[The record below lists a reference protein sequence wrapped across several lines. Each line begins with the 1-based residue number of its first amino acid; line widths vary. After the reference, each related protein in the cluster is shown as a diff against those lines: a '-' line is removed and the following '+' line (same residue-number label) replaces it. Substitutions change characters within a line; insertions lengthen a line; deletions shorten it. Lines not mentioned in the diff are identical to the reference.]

1 MKSFNITFYFFAF
14 FAIQSFGQT
23 TILPF
28 GFNIANGK
36 FLEIEG
42 NGFDKNNIQD
52 NLFLKL
58 NNTLNNSN
66 SETTMEMGLNG
77 TNSKT
82 FLTQHSNIYYSSS
95 SGSSFTNFGK
105 LWSTGSGL
113 ILMAGSPSNTN
124 GVLKFMTGGSLT
136 EKMIINSSGLVGIG
150 TNNPT
155 SFLEIVGNQSAVS
168 SGNDL
173 RFFFKLK
180 NTSNTNSSGAIMEI
194 SSGTNSSKTFLSHH
208 SPTYYFADLIEDF
221 ADYGQVWSNGPGLIL
236 RAGGGGNTNGVLRF
250 MTGDASGQS
259 TEKMRMS
266 NNGNLGLGTKTPNTK
281 IQVNNGDIYIG
292 TPFNGLIMK
301 SPNGNCY
308 KMTVNDNGT
317 LSSTLI
323 SCP

>member
-1 MKSFNITFYFFAF
+1 MKKTILLISFSFFFNFSLVA
-14 FAIQSFGQT
+14 QT
-23 TILPF
+23 TILPY

-42 NGFDKNNIQD
+42 NGIDKNNMQN

-66 SETTMEMGLNG
+66 AETMLELGLNG
-77 TNSKT
+77 TTSKT
-82 FLTQHSNIYYSSS
+82 VLTQHSNIYYSSS
-95 SGSSFTNFGK
+95 SGSAFTNFGK

-113 ILMAGSPSNTN
+113 ILMAGSPSNTA
-124 GVLKFMTGGSLT
+124 GVLKFMTGGSSS
-136 EKMIINSSGLVGIG
+136 ERMVINSTGLVGIG
-150 TNNPT
+150 TSNPT

-173 RFFFKLK
+173 RFFLRLR
-180 NTSNTNSSGAIMEI
+180 NTANTNSSGAIMEM
-194 SSGTNSSKTFLSHH
+194 SAGNNSSKTYISHS
-208 SPTYYFADLIEDF
+208 SPSYYFVDLVEDF

-250 MTGDASGQS
+250 MTGDASGQG

-266 NNGNLGLGTKTPNTK
+266 NNGNLGLGTKSPNAK
-281 IQVNNGDIYIG
+281 IQVNNGDIFIG
-292 TPFNGLIMK
+292 TPYNGLIMK
-301 SPNGNCY
+301 SPNGNCF

-317 LSSTLI
+317 LSSILI
-323 SCP
+323 TCP